1 MITKAADIIASG
13 MEFHWSLE
21 QKIFGIQLQH
31 WVRIRCWVTFPL
43 TGLSFIVR
51 FSLSDGT
58 TSTHVQLRI
67 LYMKA
72 SRLTGR
78 RSSRGSNF
86 SCWSRAVTLVFW
98 SRGLVSQHAD
108 LLWVLHE
115 FFFLTR
121 YGNPTMLLYSTLE
134 CTNDMYRPGI
144 FSSCI
149 PHLNV
154 PVSMICRPGIFSSY
168 GIPFMF
174 LWYSGSN
181 SSCTAI

>member
-78 RSSRGSNF
+78 HSSRGSNF

-121 YGNPTMLLYSTLE
+121 YGNPTMLLY
-134 CTNDMYRPGI
+134 P
-144 FSSCI
+144 
-149 PHLNV
+149 V
-154 PVSMICRPGIFSSY
+154 PMICRPGIFSSY